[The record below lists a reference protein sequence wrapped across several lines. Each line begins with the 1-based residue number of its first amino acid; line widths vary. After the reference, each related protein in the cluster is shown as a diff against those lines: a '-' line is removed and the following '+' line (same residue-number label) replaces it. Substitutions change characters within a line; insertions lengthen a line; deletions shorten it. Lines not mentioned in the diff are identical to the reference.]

1 MEIELLSKM
10 VKEIIL
16 DADSVTLPGLG
27 SFVAE
32 VVPSSFSDRGYTI
45 NPPYRRLYFSP
56 REGTDTLLV
65 DFYSRSNNIG
75 RDDATRIIVAFLQ
88 NMKEELKESKAVVFP
103 SLGRLR
109 ATRQNNF
116 FFVADEDLDI
126 YPYGFGL
133 EPLSLKTHKET
144 ESEVSAAVAGLAAII
159 SDDASQN
166 AVSEGPDAAS
176 SAAPCEA
183 YKSVDASQN
192 AVSEGPDAASS
203 AAPCEAY
210 KSVDASQNAADDT
223 PAPAAETT
231 DMDDAPAPAAE
242 TTDMDGT
249 SDAGE
254 TSGEPSTP
262 CSGSTDV
269 SSVAEQKPA
278 EQKPAEQKP
287 AEQKPSESERAVAE
301 DKSKAR
307 GRSAWKGIAKVL
319 GIAAFIALVALAA
332 LAIIGRTKPE
342 LIDKYLYSA
351 EELELLNM

>member
-192 AVSEGPDAASS
+192 A
-203 AAPCEAY
+203 
-210 KSVDASQNAADDT
+210 ADDT

-269 SSVAEQKPA
+269 SSV
-278 EQKPAEQKP
+278 AEQKP